1 MDDARE
7 LQYGIEFETSEA
19 DGSIDQLGE
28 GLDRLEQ
35 RIGAAEMGAQRMG
48 AGVVSACDSGAAGAD
63 RFTGAVDRTSG
74 AMEDMADT
82 TRTAADTTREFGGG
96 LDDAEEDAEA
106 LRAKIRETAEG
117 AEDLG
122 AAFRETMADGLEAG
136 QSVAKSFG
144 TGLTGAI
151 DFSRNKVKTFVNDTV
166 KGAQNIATKF
176 KHPIQTIRTGLVK
189 ALRGAQDSTEDLGD
203 AAEDTEDDLREMGD
217 AGEEAG
223 GQVSEAIKSV
233 VASFIGLEAIKQG
246 IELLKQ
252 FGASAIEAY
261 SATETTSKQFDALF
275 STSASEW
282 VENYS
287 DAVHR
292 STSEVKSF
300 MVQNKAMYQEMGI
313 TGQAAEE
320 LSTLTTSLAYDFGN
334 AFSMDD
340 AEALGLVQSA
350 IQGDTAAL
358 NAYGISLDETALKQ
372 SAAALGL
379 SDNIDALDDA
389 AMAQVRLNAILEQSG
404 AIQEAAIK
412 QTGGLTNSVKSLNGV
427 WSNFL
432 TSAGSKFAPAIEG
445 VIGAVLD
452 DWPTIEPMLL
462 SFVDVLADGI
472 GGVAP
477 TLIELAQNL
486 IPSVTSVLG
495 TLVGAAGPVFDVFT
509 DIASSALPPL
519 VEIVESLVSY
529 VLPPFLSTLETLNTN
544 VIQPLTPVIQQIA
557 SQVLPVFGQAFSAA
571 GQIIGQIATSVIPP
585 LTQILGVLIQ
595 AMQPIISAV
604 QSFIS
609 ALLPP
614 LMSLIST
621 AGKLLSGVILPA
633 VSALSPVLSVV
644 GDILGVI
651 GDVLGKVVGWLADGA
666 SKVVDFFT
674 GLFGGAKESSAA
686 VEELGN
692 SVTDLGAAT
701 ESVQSPQ
708 IEIPTP
714 EVPEIPAITV
724 PVETSTF
731 ELPDFSA
738 EITPLDL
745 PITAEVPEIV
755 PPAVE
760 AVNIPVTVEPPVI
773 PEPEVPTVELPVTV
787 QKPVIPEPDIEPV
800 KLPVEAEKPDIP
812 APDIPDVFVPVTA
825 EKPVIPEVEPVPIV
839 VPVTAEKPI
848 VPEPDVSPVVVPVTA
863 EKPVIPEPDVSP
875 VKIPVN
881 LELSDLDIPTLEPIT
896 LPVNVEKPVI
906 PEPEIVMIVIPVSVQ
921 KPVIPEP
928 EPPAMPTLTLGP
940 VNTAPFDQSITKSMQ
955 DADAAGQASAKALQT
970 FYGSALDNIGT
981 AASST
986 FARAAADAENSWSR
1000 MVDAAR
1006 EGARNIV
1013 SSFQDIGAAANK
1025 AGNTKLTISSAS
1037 IPSHASG
1044 TPSFEGGWT
1053 RMNEEGGELAYL
1065 PSGTAI
1071 IPADQTEKIIN
1082 DSTTNNSAVEYTD
1095 SSTFSPQLSIVVG
1108 EGGGPIDEEA
1118 LLARIR
1124 DQMEQFWREKK
1135 EEEYHK
1141 RALQGAHA
1149 R

>member
-74 AMEDMADT
+74 AMEDMANS
-82 TRTAADTTREFGGG
+82 TRSAADTARLFGGG

-106 LRAKIRETAEG
+106 LRSRLRETAEG

-136 QSVAKSFG
+136 QSIAKSFG
-144 TGLTGAI
+144 SGLTGAI

-203 AAEDTEDDLREMGD
+203 AAGDTEDDLQEMGD
-217 AGEEAG
+217 AGEKAG
-223 GQVSEAIKSV
+223 NQVSEAIKSV

-252 FGASAIEAY
+252 FGASALDAF
-261 SATETTSKQFDALF
+261 SAAETTTKQFDALF

-282 VENYS
+282 VDNYAN
-287 DAVHR
+287 AVHR
-292 STSEVKSF
+292 STSEVMSF
-300 MVQNKAMYQEMGI
+300 MVQNKSMYQEMGI
-313 TGQAAEE
+313 TGEAAEE

-358 NAYGISLDETALKQ
+358 NAYGVTLDETALKQ

-389 AMAQVRLNAILEQSG
+389 AMAQVRLNAILEQT
-404 AIQEAAIK
+404 ADVQQAAIN
-412 QTGGLTNSVKSLNGV
+412 QTGGLTNSMKSLNGV
-427 WSNFL
+427 WSNFV
-432 TSAGSKFAPAIEG
+432 TTAGGKFAPAVES

-486 IPSVTSVLG
+486 IPSLTSVLG
-495 TLVGAAGPVFDVFT
+495 TLVGAAGPVLSVFT

-544 VIQPLTPVIQQIA
+544 VIQPLIPVIQQIA

-633 VSALSPVLSVV
+633 VSALSPVLGVV

-760 AVNIPVTVEPPVI
+760 AVNIPVTVDTPVI
-773 PEPEVPTVELPVTV
+773 PEPEVTAVELPVTV

-812 APDIPDVFVPVTA
+812 APDIPN
-825 EKPVIPEVEPVPIV
+825 
-839 VPVTAEKPI
+839 
-848 VPEPDVSPVVVPVTA
+848 VVVPVTA

-875 VKIPVN
+875 VTIPVN
-881 LELSDLDIPTLEPIT
+881 LELSDLDIPALEPVT

-906 PEPEIVMIVIPVSVQ
+906 PAPEIVMIVIPVSVQ
-921 KPVIPEP
+921 KPIIPEP
-928 EPPAMPTLTLGP
+928 DPPDMPTLTLGP
-940 VNTAPFDQSITKSMQ
+940 VNTALFNQSIAKAMQ

-970 FYGSALDNIGT
+970 FYESSMDNIGT

-1071 IPADQTEKIIN
+1071 IPADQTDKIIN

-1095 SSTFSPQLSIVVG
+1095 SSTFAPQLSIVVG
-1108 EGGGPIDEEA
+1108 EGGGAVDEEA

-1135 EEEYHK
+1135 EDEYHK

>member
-96 LDDAEEDAEA
+96 LDDTEEDAEA

-252 FGASAIEAY
+252 FGASAMEAY

-275 STSASEW
+275 STSAAEW
-282 VENYS
+282 AENYS

-320 LSTLTTSLAYDFGN
+320 LSALTTSLAYDFGN

-379 SDNIDALDDA
+379 SENIDALDAA

-404 AIQEAAIK
+404 AIQEAAVK

-495 TLVGAAGPVFDVFT
+495 TLVGAAGPVLDVFT

-544 VIQPLTPVIQQIA
+544 VIQPLIPVIQQIA

-812 APDIPDVFVPVTA
+812 APDIPDVL
-825 EKPVIPEVEPVPIV
+825 
-839 VPVTAEKPI
+839 
-848 VPEPDVSPVVVPVTA
+848 VPVTA

-875 VKIPVN
+875 VTIPVN

-928 EPPAMPTLTLGP
+928 EPPAMPALTLGP
-940 VNTAPFDQSITKSMQ
+940 VNTAPFDQSIAKSMQ
-955 DADAAGQASAKALQT
+955 DADASGQASAKALQT
-970 FYGSALDNIGT
+970 FYGSAMDNIGT

-1082 DSTTNNSAVEYTD
+1082 DSTTNNSSAVEYTD
-1095 SSTFSPQLSIVVG
+1095 SSTFAPQLSIVVG
-1108 EGGGPIDEEA
+1108 EGGGPVDEEA